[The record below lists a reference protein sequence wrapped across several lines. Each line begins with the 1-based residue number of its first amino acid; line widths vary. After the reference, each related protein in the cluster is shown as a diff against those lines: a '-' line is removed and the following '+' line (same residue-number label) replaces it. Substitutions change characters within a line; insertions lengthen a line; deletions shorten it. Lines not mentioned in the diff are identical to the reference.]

1 MNGKNAELVLG
12 PARAIRRAA
21 IVWAVSLAAIVAATV
36 SVWPAFKGNSGISQ
50 AMDQLPEGVV
60 KAFGLAGFGTPAGFL
75 RGNLYDIFVPLLMAG
90 AAIGFANSLT
100 SSEEDS
106 GRMEVVLT
114 QPITRQ
120 AVFLGRVAAVFVFV
134 SLITLVVA
142 AVQFLADAFVGL
154 QIASDRLL
162 ATLILCGLLALFHAG
177 LATAVAGIKARPSWV
192 LGAGL
197 FVAVG
202 GAIAAAL
209 LPLSPSLAAFAHI
222 SPWDWALSGDPL
234 TNATDAWRYLAL
246 AGPAVALAAFGVWA
260 FGRRDV
266 ASA

>member
-1 MNGKNAELVLG
+1 MNARNAELFLG

-21 IVWAVSLAAIVAATV
+21 IVWALSLAAIVAATV

-50 AMDQLPEGVV
+50 SMDQLPEGVV

-75 RGNLYDIFVPLLMAG
+75 RGNLYDFFVPLLMAG

-106 GRMEVVLT
+106 GRMELVLT

-120 AVFLGRVAAVFVFV
+120 AVFVGRVAAMFAHIVV
-134 SLITLVVA
+134 ITLVVA
-142 AVQFLADAFVGL
+142 AVQFLSDAFFGL
-154 QIASDRLL
+154 EIASDRLL

-177 LATAVAGIKARPSWV
+177 LATAVASIEARPSWV
-192 LGAGL
+192 LGVGL
-197 FVAVG
+197 FVAIG
-202 GAIAAAL
+202 GSIAAAL

-234 TNATDAWRYLAL
+234 TNATDTWRYLAL
-246 AGPAVALAAFGVWA
+246 ACPAVAMAAFGVWA
-260 FGRRDV
+260 FGRRDI
-266 ASA
+266 AGA